1 MSWRKRVV
9 MVSRTRGLSTRTSGL
24 WGALLLVVAVVAG
37 CSSAAETGSTGGSAA
52 TTTEA
57 PKPALLALSVSDGDD
72 DVEPRRPITVN
83 VEHGTITA
91 ASLIGKH
98 GTHVE
103 DELRSDGTS
112 WTTTE
117 PLGYGKTYTLT
128 VEATGDDGAKISEES
143 TFTTATPAR
152 TVAVSINVWDDET
165 VGVGMPLIFDFT
177 GSVPDKDAAENALD
191 IAAEPATEGDF
202 RWFGDTRVIWRP
214 KEYWKPGTKVSID
227 AGVYGTNLGD
237 GTYGVEDRS
246 VDFTVGDELVAVA
259 DGRDHTMRVS
269 INGKK
274 VKTLPISMG
283 KPSSPTPAGTYTVMS
298 EHHGYTM
305 DSSTYGVPVD
315 SATGYRTYVD
325 YAVRLS
331 NSGIFYHS
339 APWSLGDQGN
349 NNVSAGCI
357 NLSTE
362 NAAWLMGKTKRGDV
376 FTVERSGGPELE
388 PTDGWSVWQLSWE
401 EWQS

>member
-1 MSWRKRVV
+1 VLAA
-9 MVSRTRGLSTRTSGL
+9 T
-24 WGALLLVVAVVAG
+24 VVAG
-37 CSSAAETGSTGGSAA
+37 CSSAAEPSSGGPAP

-57 PKPALLALSVSDGDD
+57 PKPALLALSVSDGDA

-83 VEHGTITA
+83 VEHGKITK

-103 DELRSDGTS
+103 DELASDGSS
-112 WTTTE
+112 WTSAE
-117 PLGYGKTYTLT
+117 PLGYGKTYTLS
-128 VEATGDDGAKISEES
+128 VEATGEDGRTVIEES

-177 GSVPDKDAAENALD
+177 GTVPDRDAAEDAID
-191 IAAEPATEGDF
+191 IVAEPATEGAF
-202 RWFGDTRVIWRP
+202 HWFGDTRVIWRP
-214 KEYWKPGTKVSID
+214 KEYWEPGTTVSVEANI
-227 AGVYGTNLGD
+227 YGENLGE
-237 GTYGVEDRS
+237 GTYGAEDKA
-246 VDFTVGDELVAVA
+246 VDFEVGDALVAVA
-259 DGRDHTMRVS
+259 DGKSHTMTVS
-269 INGKK
+269 INDKK

-315 SATGYRTYVD
+315 SAAGYRLHVD
-325 YAVRLS
+325 YAARLS

-339 APWSLGDQGN
+339 APWSLADQGN
-349 NNVSAGCI
+349 ANVSHGCI

-376 FTVERSGGPELE
+376 FTVKRSGGPELE
-388 PTDGWSVWQLSWE
+388 PTDGWSVWQMSWE